1 MFAALSDERATWKVT
16 SQLEKRS
23 LLLSVNCLAGLAI
36 FFFGYDQGMMGGVND
51 SQAYMHRMG
60 LGHEENGSITVTN
73 TLLQGGIVSVYYLG
87 TLLGCFMGGYVSDRF
102 GRIKSFAFGAAWG
115 IVGAA
120 LQCTA
125 MYPTWMIVS
134 RLINGVGT
142 GILNA
147 TVPVYGSEL
156 ADYESRGMF
165 IAMEFT
171 LNIVG
176 VVVAYWLGFG
186 LSYIENGKSDFQWR
200 FPIAFQIIML
210 LFLIA
215 GCWFFPESPRW
226 LCMMGRREEAM
237 YVLKRLRGSDNERAI
252 RLEMSEIEAMV
263 ELEAESGA
271 NITYFHMLFGTGQG
285 DLHIAR
291 RVQLVIWLQIIQC
304 WSGIAGVT
312 MYAPTIFKI
321 AGFDSQKTMW
331 ISGLNNI
338 FYAFATL
345 ICVVTLDRIGRRWTL
360 WWGAAGQAAAMF
372 LAGGM
377 ARGGIANPDN
387 QAPWGIAATSMVYL
401 YTFVFGATWL
411 TVPWLYPAE
420 IFPLK
425 VRAKGNERLGCCGL
439 ECWKRSNLRIRSLTL
454 ALPYIFAAIGENT
467 LHVFGAVNL
476 ISIPIVWAFYP
487 ESSQRTL
494 EEIDMLFTSES
505 PFVWDAEANFARL
518 MAENPNFGAARTRNS
533 IVDDPEKEINLQCE
547 HEEIVSTA

>member
-1 MFAALSDERATWKVT
+1 MKHA
-16 SQLEKRS
+16 
-23 LLLSVNCLAGLAI
+23 
-36 FFFGYDQGMMGGVND
+36 GYDQGMMGGVND
-51 SQAYMHRMG
+51 SQAYVHRMG
-60 LGHEENGSITVTN
+60 LGYEKNGSIIVTN

-87 TLLGCFMGGYVSDRF
+87 TLVGCFMGGYASDRF
-102 GRIKSFAFGAAWG
+102 GRIKSLAFGAAWG
-115 IVGAA
+115 IIGAA

-125 MYPTWMIVS
+125 MNPTWMIVS
-134 RLINGVGT
+134 RLINGIGT

-186 LSYIENGKSDFQWR
+186 LSYINNGTSEFQWR

-210 LFLIA
+210 LFLIS

-226 LCMMGRREEAM
+226 LCMMGRRDEAA
-237 YVLKRLRGSDNERAI
+237 YVLKRLRGSENDRAI
-252 RLEMSEIEAMV
+252 RLEMREIETVV
-263 ELEAESGA
+263 ELEAESEE
-271 NITYFHMLFGTGQG
+271 NITYFHMLFGIGQG

-291 RVQLVIWLQIIQC
+291 RVQLVIWLQILQC

-312 MYAPTIFKI
+312 MYAPSKLSLFLLSAMILNVPAAIFKI

-360 WWGAAGQAAAMF
+360 WWGAAGQAIAMF

-425 VRAKGNERLGCCGL
+425 VRAKGNAWGVVG
-439 ECWKRSNLRIRSLTL
+439 WSVGNG
-454 ALPYIFAAIGENT
+454 Y
-467 LHVFGAVNL
+467 VF
-476 ISIPIVWAFYP
+476 P
-487 ESSQRTL
+487 R
-494 EEIDMLFTSES
+494 
-505 PFVWDAEANFARL
+505 
-518 MAENPNFGAARTRNS
+518 
-533 IVDDPEKEINLQCE
+533 
-547 HEEIVSTA
+547 

>member
-1 MFAALSDERATWKVT
+1 MFAIKSDERAKWKIA
-16 SQLEKRS
+16 SRLEKRP
-23 LLLSVNCLAGLAI
+23 LLIAANCLAGLAI

-51 SQAYMHRMG
+51 SKAYVDRMG
-60 LGHEENGSITVTN
+60 LGYEKNGSITITN

-87 TLLGCFMGGYVSDRF
+87 TLVGCFMGGYVSDRF
-102 GRIKSFAFGAAWG
+102 GRINSLAFGAAWG
-115 IVGAA
+115 IIGAV

-125 MYPTWMIVS
+125 MNPTWMIVS
-134 RLINGVGT
+134 RFINGIGT

-186 LSYIENGKSDFQWR
+186 LSYISNGTSEFQWR
-200 FPIAFQIIML
+200 FPIAFQIVML
-210 LFLIA
+210 LLLVT

-226 LCMMGRREEAM
+226 LCMMGRRDEAM
-237 YVLKRLRGSDNERAI
+237 YVLKRLRGVENERAVE
-252 RLEMSEIEAMV
+252 LEMKEIETAV
-263 ELEAESGA
+263 ELEAESEE
-271 NITYFHMLFGTGQG
+271 NITYYHMLFGLGQG

-304 WSGIAGVT
+304 WSGIAGIT

-345 ICVVTLDRIGRRWTL
+345 ICVITLDRIGRRWTL
-360 WWGAAGQAAAMF
+360 WWGAAGQAIAMF

-377 ARGGIANPDN
+377 ARGGINNPGN
-387 QAPWGIAATSMVYL
+387 QAPWGVAATSMVYL
-401 YTFVFGATWL
+401 YTFIFGATWL

-425 VRAKGNERLGCCGL
+425 VRAKGNAWGVVGWSLGNG
-439 ECWKRSNLRIRSLTL
+439 SLTL
-454 ALPYIFAAIGENT
+454 ALPYIFEAIGENT

-494 EEIDMLFTSES
+494 EEIDLLFTSKS
-505 PFVWDAEANFARL
+505 PFVWEAESSFAAYL
-518 MAENPNFGAARTRNS
+518 AENPNFGAARMRNS
-533 IVDDPEKEINLQCE
+533 IVEDSEKAYNASKSE
-547 HEEIVSTA
+547 HEEMVSGH

>member
-1 MFAALSDERATWKVT
+1 MFAALSDERATWKVA
-16 SQLEKRS
+16 SKLEKRS
-23 LLLSVNCLAGLAI
+23 LLFSVNCLAGLAI
-36 FFFGYDQGMMGGVND
+36 FSFGYDQG
-51 SQAYMHRMG
+51 
-60 LGHEENGSITVTN
+60 
-73 TLLQGGIVSVYYLG
+73 
-87 TLLGCFMGGYVSDRF
+87 CFMGDYVSDRF

-115 IVGAA
+115 ILGAA

-125 MYPTWMIVS
+125 INPTWMIVS

-176 VVVAYWLGFG
+176 V
-186 LSYIENGKSDFQWR
+186 
-200 FPIAFQIIML
+200 
-210 LFLIA
+210 
-215 GCWFFPESPRW
+215 
-226 LCMMGRREEAM
+226 EAM
-237 YVLKRLRGSDNERAI
+237 YVLERLRGSGNERAI

-263 ELEAESGA
+263 ELEAESEA
-271 NITYFHMLFGTGQG
+271 NITYFQMLFGTGQG

-291 RVQLVIWLQIIQC
+291 
-304 WSGIAGVT
+304 
-312 MYAPTIFKI
+312 PIFKI

-338 FYAFATL
+338 FYACATL

-360 WWGAAGQAAAMF
+360 WWGAAGQVAAMF

-425 VRAKGNERLGCCGL
+425 VRAKGNAWSVAGWSVVNG
-439 ECWKRSNLRIRSLTL
+439 SLTL
-454 ALPYIFAAIGENT
+454 ALPYVFAAIGENT

-487 ESSQRTL
+487 EPSQRNL
-494 EEIDMLFTSES
+494 EEIDMLFISKS
-505 PFVWDAEANFARL
+505 PFVWDAKSNFARL
-518 MAENPNFGAARTRNS
+518 MAENPHFGAACTRKSVVN
-533 IVDDPEKEINLQCE
+533 DPEKEMNLQCE
-547 HEEIVSTA
+547 HEEIVSTHRN